1 MKKGLIIF
9 IAVVVLILL
18 GVIFM
23 NNFNITGK
31 VAGSEFAGNS
41 EEEQVC
47 MQGCV
52 EIGCESGNMECM
64 TGNQAKCMNQCNVQ
78 KAIGLSGDEKCVQ
91 DCIDK
96 VCVMGPEY
104 LSCMESEKSNC
115 DEECGMKG
123 DAPDESEMGAE
134 ELCISRCVAKEDET
148 VICGNS
154 KEGEIGNALCQRCAS
169 ECVHL
174 YEGPCLN
181 DEQLSEKE
189 KACESCEHCY
199 GEPVE
204 GASGQ
209 GWDCIVDV
217 ECKDA
222 SSEFGDDA
230 GTGDASFEEGH
241 EEPGIVS
248 TMFKGIGDFFKGL
261 FGGNSES
268 ESSSNGDLE
277 N

>member
-1 MKKGLIIF
+1 MKKGLIVF
-9 IAVVVLILL
+9 IVIVVLVLF
-18 GVIFM
+18 GVIFI
-23 NNFNITGK
+23 NNFNITGN

-41 EEEQVC
+41 GEEQTC
-47 MQGCV
+47 MQSCV
-52 EIGCESGNMECM
+52 EVGCESGDMECM
-64 TGNQAKCMNQCNVQ
+64 IGNQAECMNQCNVQ
-78 KAIGLSGDEKCVQ
+78 EAIGLSGGEKCVQ

-96 VCVMGPEY
+96 VCVQGPEY
-104 LSCMESEKSNC
+104 LLCMEPEKDKC
-115 DEECGMKG
+115 DEECDMKG

-134 ELCISRCVAKEDET
+134 ELCISRCVAKEDES

-154 KEGEIGNALCQRCAS
+154 KEGETGNALCQRCAS

-189 KACESCEHCY
+189 KVCESCEHCY

-209 GWDCIVDV
+209 GWDCIINI

-222 SSEFGDDA
+222 SNEFGDDA
-230 GTGDASFEEGH
+230 GEGPGIGEEGYVNK
-241 EEPGIVS
+241 ESFGE
-248 TMFKGIGDFFKGL
+248 KIGGFFKGL
-261 FGGNSES
+261 FGGR
-268 ESSSNGDLE
+268 
-277 N
+277 